1 MTSLDPSGLCL
12 LHHHEHDPVFSP
24 ACVFPMKCWK
34 SSDKVL
40 LETSMN
46 HHSNRSMPGADRPLH
61 SAGLHRAFALSFLP
75 CKVPKHSM
83 PCSLKLSQSGNAC
96 RERAATISLWSA
108 SRRFCAALSQP
119 RIPDAFRHWGDHRVG
134 GCISLSSVTQS
145 LGLGLPRR
153 GHGVGFSAR
162 GPKIRVELAG
172 TEIAPVG
179 LVSAL
184 DSQLENLGGHSTAW
198 C

>member
-1 MTSLDPSGLCL
+1 MQ
-12 LHHHEHDPVFSP
+12 
-24 ACVFPMKCWK
+24 CWK

-46 HHSNRSMPGADRPLH
+46 HHSNRSVPGADRPLH

-75 CKVPKHSM
+75 CKVPKHSK

-119 RIPDAFRHWGDHRVG
+119 SLLPKLGRSRSGRVHQTLFRDSKPGP
-134 GCISLSSVTQS
+134 
-145 LGLGLPRR
+145 GLAEAWAWSGILC
-153 GHGVGFSAR
+153 AR
-162 GPKIRVELAG
+162 AQ
-172 TEIAPVG
+172 
-179 LVSAL
+179 
-184 DSQLENLGGHSTAW
+184 DS